1 MLFTPVIYLCA
12 AKNSVKLMMNI
23 TDVSLTLMMKLLP
36 ICGMMLRSACGM
48 ITLTIVWTCVIPMA
62 FAPSVWPGSME
73 MMPPRTDSA
82 IYAPV
87 LIETTRIAAAQ
98 MLSKRRPPSVKYGRP

>member
-1 MLFTPVIYLCA
+1 MMLRRA
-12 AKNSVKLMMNI
+12 
-23 TDVSLTLMMKLLP
+23 
-36 ICGMMLRSACGM
+36 CGMM
-48 ITLTIVWTCVIPMA
+48 TLVIVCTCVMPMA

-87 LIETTRIAAAQ
+87 LIETMRMAAVH
-98 MLSKRRPPSVKYGRP
+98 MLVNFTALSVKYGRP